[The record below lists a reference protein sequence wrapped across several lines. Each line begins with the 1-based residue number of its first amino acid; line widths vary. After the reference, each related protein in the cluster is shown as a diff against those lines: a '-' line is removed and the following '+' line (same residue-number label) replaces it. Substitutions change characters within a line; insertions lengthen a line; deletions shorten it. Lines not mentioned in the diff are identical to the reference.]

1 MKTLNQYVSAV
12 AVGFITLLSITP
24 SAHAL
29 KFSTPDTANSYEVGQ
44 QQKISQY
51 QSLPPLEEPV
61 YKSPPPEIEHL
72 PPLIFGKPGYTPQY
86 TPPSSGSTDHSGSR
100 RAICTGECGQK
111 CSTLSSFSQAAGD
124 ACRREVRD
132 CQAQCR

>member
-1 MKTLNQYVSAV
+1 
-12 AVGFITLLSITP
+12 
-24 SAHAL
+24 
-29 KFSTPDTANSYEVGQ
+29 
-44 QQKISQY
+44 
-51 QSLPPLEEPV
+51 V

-72 PPLIFGKPGYTPQY
+72 PPLGKPGYTPQY

-111 CSTLSSFSQAAGD
+111 CSMLSSQAAID
-124 ACRREVRD
+124 DCRREVRN